1 MILPRLVSIL
11 AMACAATLTAR
22 AAPPNLGALDVSGAA
37 VVAQLQH
44 LATYTDDPNP
54 AVTRILFT
62 GKQNLARSIAMR
74 HPAAAHLFLSIFQ
87 RMTCGRGP
95 T

>member
-1 MILPRLVSIL
+1 MTLPRLVLIL
-11 AMACAATLTAR
+11 ALACVATLPAR
-22 AAPPNLGALDVSGAA
+22 AAPPNLGALDISGAA

-44 LATYTDDPNP
+44 LATFTDDPNP

-62 GKQNLARSIAMR
+62 GKQNLARSIAVR

-87 RMTCGRGP
+87 KTTCGRGP